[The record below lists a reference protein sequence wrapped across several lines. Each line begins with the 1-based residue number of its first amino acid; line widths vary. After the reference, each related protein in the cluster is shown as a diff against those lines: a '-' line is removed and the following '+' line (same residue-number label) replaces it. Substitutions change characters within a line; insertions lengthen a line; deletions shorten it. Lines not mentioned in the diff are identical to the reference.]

1 MITFAN
7 RASAVLYGF
16 LKSRSFEKPFLLP
29 ANVCP
34 VVPLSMMK
42 AGVDFEFVDI
52 DVRHTMSEEQALE
65 KVSTGSYSGL
75 LFVHSY
81 GKSFDNKGFY
91 SELKAINPE
100 LCIIDDR
107 CLCKPVLEDNV
118 PEKVDLVLYSTG
130 YAKYVE
136 LSYGG
141 FGVTP
146 KQSINIEGLE
156 GTFKYSQ
163 EDESRQQV
171 YIKDCFK
178 NSKRYEL
185 PADYPWLDC
194 SPLKMDA
201 KQYFC
206 IIKAKIEKV
215 KADKDIINK
224 IYRSNI
230 PNELQWGEGFDNWRF
245 MMSVD
250 NRDQLLKAIF
260 DAGLFA
266 GTNFPSISWM
276 FKGQHCKRAEI
287 EASHIL
293 NLFNDFRVNE
303 EMAFKTCE
311 IIKANI

>member
-16 LKSRSFEKPFLLP
+16 LKGRTFEKPFLLP

-52 DVRHTMSEEQALE
+52 DVRHTMSEEKALE
-65 KVSTGSYSGL
+65 KVSSGAYSGL

-81 GKSFDNKGFY
+81 GKSFDIKSFY
-91 SELKAINPE
+91 SELKAKNPE

-107 CLCKPVLEDNV
+107 CLCKPELEDNV
-118 PEKVDLVLYSTG
+118 PEIVDLVLFSTG

-141 FGVTP
+141 FGITSKPIPFDVW
-146 KQSINIEGLE
+146 G
-156 GTFKYSQ
+156 GAFVYS
-163 EDESRQQV
+163 EEEESRQQL

-201 KQYFC
+201 KQYFG
-206 IIKAKIEKV
+206 IIKAKIKKV
-215 KADKDIINK
+215 MADKDIINK
-224 IYRSNI
+224 IYRANL
-230 PNELQWGEGFDNWRF
+230 PEELQWDDSYDNWRF

-266 GTNFPSISWM
+266 GTNFPSVSWM
-276 FKGQHCKRAEI
+276 FKGQHCERAEV
-287 EASHIL
+287 ESSHIL

>member
-16 LKSRSFEKPFLLP
+16 LKDRSFEKPFLLP

-52 DVRHTMSEEQALE
+52 DARHTMSEGKALE
-65 KVSTGSYSGL
+65 KVYSGAYSGL

-107 CLCKPVLEDNV
+107 CLCKPELEDVV
-118 PEKVDLVLYSTG
+118 PEKVDLVLFSTG

-141 FGVTP
+141 FGITSNP
-146 KQSINIEGLE
+146 ISFEIG
-156 GTFKYSQ
+156 GGAFSYSE
-163 EDESRQQV
+163 EDESRQQL

-178 NSKRYEL
+178 NTKRYEL

-230 PNELQWGEGFDNWRF
+230 PNELQWGEGYDNWRF
-245 MMSVD
+245 MMSVE

-276 FKGQHCKRAEI
+276 FKGQHCERAEI

-293 NLFNDFRVNE
+293 NLFNDFRINE
-303 EMAFKTCE
+303 EMAYKTCE